1 MTENIENLILEH
13 LPAIRTDIGQIK
25 DDLSMVAQRITSIE
39 TQVAQLHLDNAIVHS
54 RIDGVEKRLDRIDR
68 WLELTPL

>member
-1 MTENIENLILEH
+1 
-13 LPAIRTDIGQIK
+13 
-25 DDLSMVAQRITSIE
+25 MVAQRITSIE